1 MQRVTLHDKTF
12 EVSIPNAE
20 ILAAIDALAARI
32 NADYRDRGGVPLFLG
47 VLNGAFMF
55 MGELMQRIDFE
66 CEVSFV
72 KLASYRGTRSTGSV
86 SELIGLTS
94 DLQGRDIIIVED
106 IVDTGESVDYILRSL
121 VGHEPASVSVA
132 TLLYKPASCRHDVVP
147 DYPAISIPNDFIV
160 GFGLDYN
167 QLGRNLKDIY
177 TLVEA

>member
-1 MQRVTLHDKTF
+1 MQRVTLDDKTF

-55 MGELMQRIDFE
+55 MGELMQRIDFA

-72 KLASYRGTRSTGSV
+72 KLASYRGTRSTGEV

-94 DLQGRDIIIVED
+94 NLGGRDIIVVED

-121 VGHEPASVSVA
+121 VGHRPASVRVA

-147 DYPAISIPNDFIV
+147 DYPAIEIPNDFIV

-167 QLGRNLKDIY
+167 QLGRNLRNIY
-177 TLVEA
+177 TLVDE